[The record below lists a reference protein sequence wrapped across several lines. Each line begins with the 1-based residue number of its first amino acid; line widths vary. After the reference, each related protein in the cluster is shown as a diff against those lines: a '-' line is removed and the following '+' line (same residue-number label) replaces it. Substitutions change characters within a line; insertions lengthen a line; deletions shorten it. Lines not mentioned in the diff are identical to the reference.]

1 LRSEPWLIDVKG
13 GKNMLNKVLIA
24 NRGEIAVRLVR
35 ACHDLGVTAVA
46 LYDASDRA
54 SLHVR
59 LADECVQL
67 HSALGYMDQAEV
79 LRIARA
85 VGAEAIHPGYGFLA
99 EAPEFIAACELAGIA
114 FVGPPS
120 TTVAALQDK
129 IATLDRAQD
138 AGFRVPRHSP
148 GAFEMEDMGRIRAE
162 AERVGY
168 PLVVKS
174 YRGGRGRGTRLVR
187 SPDRLAEAVRR
198 SQTESQAVFG
208 DRQFYLEQAILPSR
222 YVEVSLLCDVH
233 GGIVHLGEHDAS
245 IQRNNHKIVEE
256 SPAPYLDADQRR
268 HLWQHA
274 VTCARLFG
282 CQGACTVE
290 FVMDADGQFF
300 FTEIKPRI
308 QVEHPLS
315 EMVTGIDVARE
326 QIRIADGA
334 PLHIRQSD
342 IIPCG
347 WAMHCRINA
356 EDPWNRSLPSPG
368 QLQQFR
374 LPGGPGIR
382 VDTYAYSGC
391 DVPVRYDPLLAKL
404 VVWDE
409 DRAACL
415 RRARR
420 ALEDFVVG
428 GVQTNLPLVQRIL
441 DDPDFVRGEY
451 TTEFCRRPLLAPRAS
466 GRDLRD
472 LAVAAA
478 VAYASRNMAFR
489 PTTLERLDT
498 GWHRESRRLPQ

>member
-1 LRSEPWLIDVKG
+1 MFDKL
-13 GKNMLNKVLIA
+13 LIA

-35 ACHDLGVTAVA
+35 ACHDLGIAAVV
-46 LYDASDRA
+46 LYDESDRA

-59 LADECVQL
+59 MADECVRL
-67 HSALGYMDQAEV
+67 RSTLGYMDQPEV
-79 LRIARA
+79 LRIARD
-85 VGAEAIHPGYGFLA
+85 VGAQAIHPGYGFLS
-99 EAPEFIAACELAGIA
+99 ERPEFIEACEQAGIA

-129 IATLDRAQD
+129 IATLDRAQA
-138 AGFRVPRHSP
+138 AGFRVPCHSP
-148 GAFEMEDMGRIRAE
+148 AAFDADNMERIHAE
-162 AERVGY
+162 ADRVGY

-174 YRGGRGRGTRLVR
+174 WRGGRGRGTRLVR
-187 SPDRLAEAVRR
+187 SPERLTEAVRR
-198 SQTESQAVFG
+198 SQAESQAVFG

-222 YVEVSLLCDVH
+222 YVEVSLLCDAH

-256 SPAPYLDADQRR
+256 SPAPYLNAGQRQQ
-268 HLWQHA
+268 LWQSA
-274 VTCARLFG
+274 LTLARQFG
-282 CQGACTVE
+282 CRGACTFE
-290 FVMDADGQFF
+290 FLLDSDGRFF

-315 EMVTGIDVARE
+315 EMVTGIDMPRE
-326 QIRIADGA
+326 QIRIAEGA
-334 PLHIRQSD
+334 PLRIRQSD
-342 IIPCG
+342 ITPRG

-368 QLQQFR
+368 RLQQFR

-404 VVWDE
+404 VVWDA
-409 DRAACL
+409 DRDACI

-441 DDPDFVRGEY
+441 DDPDFVHGQY
-451 TTEFCRRPLLAPRAS
+451 TTEFCRRPLLVPRAS
-466 GRDLRD
+466 ERDRRD

-478 VAYASRNMAFR
+478 IAYASRNMAFR
-489 PTTLERLDT
+489 PTTPERVAS
-498 GWHRESRRLPQ
+498 GWHRESRRLPS

>member
-1 LRSEPWLIDVKG
+1 
-13 GKNMLNKVLIA
+13 MLNKVLIA
-24 NRGEIAVRLVR
+24 NRGEIAVRIVR
-35 ACHDLGVTAVA
+35 ACHDLGIAAVA

-59 LADECVQL
+59 QADECVQL
-67 HSALGYMDQAEV
+67 HSALGYIDQAEV
-79 LRIARA
+79 LRIARD

-99 EAPEFIAACELAGIA
+99 ESPEFIAACEHAGIA

-148 GAFEMEDMGRIRAE
+148 AAFDADDMGRIHAE
-162 AERVGY
+162 ADRMGY

-187 SPDRLAEAVRR
+187 SPARLAEAVRR
-198 SQTESQAVFG
+198 SQAESQAVFG
-208 DRQFYLEQAILPSR
+208 DQQFYLEQAILPSR
-222 YVEVSLLCDVH
+222 YVEVSLLCDAH

-268 HLWQHA
+268 QLWQQA
-274 VTCARLFG
+274 VRVARLFG

-290 FVMDADGQFF
+290 FLMDADGKFF

-315 EMVTGIDVARE
+315 EMVTGIDVVRE
-326 QIRIADGA
+326 QIRIASGA
-334 PLHIRQSD
+334 PLRIKQSD
-342 IIPCG
+342 IHSRG

-368 QLQQFR
+368 RLWRFR
-374 LPGGPGIR
+374 LPGGPGVR

-404 VVWDE
+404 VVWDV
-409 DRAACL
+409 DRDGGL

-420 ALEDFVVG
+420 ALEDFAIDG
-428 GVQTNLPLVQRIL
+428 IQTNLPLIQRVL
-441 DDPDFVRGEY
+441 DEEDFVRGEY

-466 GRDLRD
+466 ERDLRD
-472 LAVAAA
+472 LAAAA
-478 VAYASRNMAFR
+478 AIAYTSRNLAFR
-489 PTTLERLDT
+489 PTTPERT
-498 GWHRESRRLPQ
+498 TSGWHRESRRLPQ